1 MMTRQIYQDEEIEI
15 RAANEL
21 EAVLHF
27 AAVQA
32 SVKEIGAWETWCT
45 EKYTLEDS
53 RKYLTDSEQKR
64 LFSRGE
70 NLL

>member
-32 SVKEIGAWETWCT
+32 SVKEIGAGMRT
-45 EKYTLEDS
+45 
-53 RKYLTDSEQKR
+53 RQ
-64 LFSRGE
+64 
-70 NLL
+70 